1 MSKRIRLNAATV
13 NGPTVSPGLWR
24 HPEEQAAN
32 YRDLSYWIEYARLL
46 ERGRFDGL
54 FFADMLGAYDV
65 YKGSAAPA
73 LAEGI
78 QIPLNDPRYLL
89 SAMAAATEHLGFA
102 VTVSTTYEL
111 PYPVARQF
119 STLDHLTDGRVG
131 WNIVT
136 SNINSA
142 ARGYGLSEEISVAE
156 RYARAEDFVA
166 AAYKLWEAS
175 WEEGA
180 LLIDQ
185 SKRLYCDPEKVHDV
199 THDGPFFK
207 VNGLHLVDPSP
218 QRTPFLF
225 QAGSSEIGRQF
236 AARHAEAVFL
246 NTPTAKAT
254 KFIIDDVRARA
265 EKQGRDPASILF
277 FPKMTPITAESDAAA
292 QKRYQE
298 FIRYSSTPGIFTLLS
313 AWTGMDFDAVGT
325 DKLLAIA
332 EKADQRGLLES
343 LRRNEPDR
351 TWSPDELSEVFAFG
365 TSALTIGGPETVA
378 DWMEEFIDFTGAD
391 GFNVAAVIQPG
402 TIASFIDH
410 VVPELQKRGR
420 VQTEYA
426 VGTLREKYTGVG
438 ARLPADHIAHR
449 IIRGEVEDPQAVTSP
464 TAEGVS

>member
-24 HPEEQAAN
+24 HPEEQAAR
-32 YRDLSYWIEYARLL
+32 YRDLSYWIDYARLL

-65 YKGSAAPA
+65 YRGSPAPA

-78 QIPLNDPRYLL
+78 QIPLNDPRYLIP
-89 SAMAAATEHLGFA
+89 AMAAATEHLGFA

-119 STLDHLTDGRVG
+119 STLDHLTGGRVG

-136 SNINSA
+136 SNLESA
-142 ARGYGLSEEISVAE
+142 ARAYGLSGEIPVAE
-156 RYARAEDFVA
+156 RYARGEDFIT
-166 AAYKLWEAS
+166 AAYKLWETS
-175 WEEGA
+175 WQDDA
-180 LLIDQ
+180 LLIDKE
-185 SKRLYCDPEKVHDV
+185 SRLYAYPARVHDV
-199 THDGPFFK
+199 HHDGPYFK
-207 VNGLHLVDPSP
+207 VDGLHLVDPSP

-246 NTPTAKAT
+246 NTPTAQAT
-254 KFIIDDVRARA
+254 KFIIDDVRNRA
-265 EKQGRDPASILF
+265 EKEGRDPASILF
-277 FPKMTPITAESDAAA
+277 FPKMTPIIAETDALADA
-292 QKRYQE
+292 RYRD
-298 FIRYSSTPGIFTLLS
+298 FLSYSSMSGIFTLLG
-313 AWTGMDFDAVGT
+313 AWTSLDFDAVGE

-343 LRRNEPDR
+343 LRRNEPGR
-351 TWSPDELSEVFAFG
+351 HWSPEDLSAVFAFG

-378 DWMEEFIDFTGAD
+378 DWMEEYIEFTGAD

-402 TIASFIDH
+402 TVESFIDH
-410 VVPELQKRGR
+410 VVPVLQKRGR
-420 VQTEYA
+420 VQTDYA
-426 VGTLREKYTGVG
+426 AGTLREKYAGSG
-438 ARLPADHIAHR
+438 PHLPADHVGRRIAEAATHDHAP
-449 IIRGEVEDPQAVTSP
+449 EVVPA
-464 TAEGVS
+464 